1 MNLVIEYL
9 ENSFEI
15 KVKTI
20 NTLVI
25 EDIEYFTKLLKG
37 LIEASNKESEEFEL
51 IEGLKKLD
59 ISKSSEIIFDLFNIE
74 ANSAS
79 ILKKLYTE
87 LEEDT
92 NSEEVYSRKIDMES
106 SLLNLV
112 DDLIYRSR
120 FSLKAGQINYQ
131 NIFKA
136 IDLEFDYYK
145 NSIIKRLTEYIKIT
159 SELLDKK
166 LFIIVN
172 LDSFLSQKDLDE
184 LGSFLCYNEIKLLAL
199 QNTIIR
205 QVKSCE
211 NLRIIDK
218 DLCEI

>member
-1 MNLVIEYL
+1 MNLVTEYL

-15 KVKTI
+15 KAKTI

-25 EDIEYFTKLLKG
+25 EDVGYFTKFLKG

-92 NSEEVYSRKIDMES
+92 NSEEVYSKKIDMES

-136 IDLEFDYYK
+136 IDLEFDYDK
-145 NSIIKRLTEYIKIT
+145 NSLIERLTEYINIS

-172 LDSFLSQKDLDE
+172 LDSFLDQEDLDE
-184 LGSFLCYNEIKLLAL
+184 LESFLCYNEIKLLAL
-199 QNTIIR
+199 QNTITR

>member
-1 MNLVIEYL
+1 M
-9 ENSFEI
+9 
-15 KVKTI
+15 
-20 NTLVI
+20 VI

>member
-1 MNLVIEYL
+1 MNLVTEYL

-15 KVKTI
+15 KAKTI

-25 EDIEYFTKLLKG
+25 EDVEYFTKFLKG

-92 NSEEVYSRKIDMES
+92 NSEEVYSKKIDMES

-120 FSLKAGQINYQ
+120 FSLKSGQINYQ

-136 IDLEFDYYK
+136 IDLEFDYDK
-145 NSIIKRLTEYIKIT
+145 NSLIERLTEYIKIT

-172 LDSFLSQKDLDE
+172 LDSFSSQEDLDE

-199 QNTIIR
+199 QNTITR

>member
-1 MNLVIEYL
+1 MNLVTEYL
-9 ENSFEI
+9 ENSFAI
-15 KVKTI
+15 KSKTI

-25 EDIEYFTKLLKG
+25 EDVEYFTKFLKG
-37 LIEASNKESEEFEL
+37 LIEASNKENEEFEL

-74 ANSAS
+74 VNSAS
-79 ILKKLYTE
+79 ILKKLYAE

-92 NSEEVYSRKIDMES
+92 NSEEVYSKKIDMES

-120 FSLKAGQINYQ
+120 FSLKAGQVNYQ

-136 IDLEFDYYK
+136 IDLEFDYDK
-145 NSIIKRLTEYIKIT
+145 NSIIERLTEYIKIS

-184 LGSFLCYNEIKLLAL
+184 LESFLCYNEIKLLAL
-199 QNTIIR
+199 QNTITR